1 MEQGMIDKAIAAG
14 KSERWITQIENGVV
28 THVQRIEADEFVV
41 RLLDLPRFASNSELV
56 SDSLARDILRAIG
69 KRQKIR
75 CGEGELIY
83 C

>member
-41 RLLDLPRFASNSELV
+41 RLLDLPMVCANSELIN
-56 SDSLARDILRAIG
+56 DPLAREMLLAIE
-69 KRQKIR
+69 KRRRSIR
-75 CGEGELIY
+75 R
-83 C
+83 